1 MFSDE
6 ALGRI
11 LNEADRIVCDA
22 QELLDRA
29 KATGQDDL
37 VEVARHNL
45 QLVIENRDRLSRV
58 FSLKLV
64 AADMEA

>member
-6 ALGRI
+6 ALGKI

-29 KATGQDDL
+29 RATGQDEL
-37 VEVARHNL
+37 VEAARHNL
-45 QLVIENRDRLSRV
+45 QLVIQNRDRLTSF
-58 FSLKLV
+58 FSLHL
-64 AADMEA
+64 ATADLEA